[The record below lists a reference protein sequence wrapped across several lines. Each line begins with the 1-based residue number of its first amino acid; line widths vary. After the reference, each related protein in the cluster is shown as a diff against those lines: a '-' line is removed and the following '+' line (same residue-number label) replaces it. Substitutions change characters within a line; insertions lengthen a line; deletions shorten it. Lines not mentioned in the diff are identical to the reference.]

1 MFVLHPSNCT
11 DKVGDIKTVEIRGSW
26 DNWRNSYFM
35 NFSNGFYWSTID
47 MPVGT
52 HEYKYIINN
61 SVWTTDKSDPIK
73 NDKYLNN
80 VIKIVPFE

>member
-1 MFVLHPSNCT
+1 
-11 DKVGDIKTVEIRGSW
+11 
-26 DNWRNSYFM
+26 M

-47 MPVGT
+47 MPIGT

-61 SVWTTDKSDPIK
+61 SIWTTDKSDPIK